1 MVVRRRRKVRAQRGT
16 RTYGRGCSK
25 RGRGSG
31 ERGGTG
37 LSGGHK
43 HKWSYIL
50 RYMPDHFGKHG
61 FTRPPEVQREVRAV
75 NVGEIDENLEELLK
89 RGFAREESGKF
100 VVDAGKLGFE
110 KILGGGQ
117 VTHPLEVRAKEFS
130 ESAKRKLEEAGG
142 KAISGEG
149 DGGGREATV

>member
-1 MVVRRRRKVRAQRGT
+1 MVVRKRRKVRTRRGK

-43 HKWSYIL
+43 QKWPYVL
-50 RYMPDHFGKHG
+50 KHMPGHFGKHG
-61 FTRPPEVQREVRAV
+61 FTRPLAVQREVKAI
-75 NVGEIDENLEELLK
+75 NVGDLDERLDELLQLGIAK
-89 RGFAREESGKF
+89 QEGKKF
-100 VVDAGKLGFE
+100 VIDVGKLGFD
-110 KILGGGQ
+110 KVLGGGR
-117 VTHPLEVRAKEFS
+117 VTHPLDVMAKEFV

-142 KAISGEG
+142 KAISG
-149 DGGGREATV
+149 